1 MTARL
6 VTAGHDRSDGGLL
19 VTLLEMAFAGNC
31 GLDIRLPALS
41 SSGSSSGGS
50 GGGVSGD
57 GDDAAGVRGLVDLLF
72 SEELGLVLEV
82 LPANEEQVG
91 TTATTTTTIATH
103 AINTNQHISTHP
115 NPSHC

>member
-1 MTARL
+1 M
-6 VTAGHDRSDGGLL
+6 TAGHDRSDGGLL

-41 SSGSSSGGS
+41 SSGNSGSSSGGVS
-50 GGGVSGD
+50 GG

-91 TTATTTTTIATH
+91 TAATTTTTIATH